1 MEATTV
7 GEKNLNLAIW
17 VCLPWVLPVQSPSSD
32 FLENLVLDEQVK
44 LIKKMGGQVT
54 NLPDWQHPGGA
65 EQGAL

>member
-44 LIKKMGGQVT
+44 LIKKMG
-54 NLPDWQHPGGA
+54 
-65 EQGAL
+65 